1 MANCRRFS
9 HVPTTAAQVCNSARQ
24 CAWSIPTTSVP
35 RSLGPDG
42 GGMKLVSG
50 AQLVQVINSEAV
62 RAGAMPGECEGNEVP
77 IQVTSI
83 RRSLE
88 ACGF

>member
-1 MANCRRFS
+1 
-9 HVPTTAAQVCNSARQ
+9 
-24 CAWSIPTTSVP
+24 
-35 RSLGPDG
+35 
-42 GGMKLVSG
+42 MKLVSG

-62 RAGAMPGECEGNEVP
+62 WAGAMPGECEGNEVP